1 MFKVNNKLNLT
12 IKTIERSRWRRLLL
26 TYWTSKCFL
35 GKILIYIVLLM
46 SFYWFDI
53 NSEERLYYIIG
64 VLTNLWIL
72 MDKNVSSFL
81 KPEVNL
87 IRFSLAISVISFTLM
102 IFLSKKNQNKYCM
115 LNLSLAN
122 TKWKS
127 WFFVLTRTTSYV
139 SNWIRQSDLL
149 SAVSSCYQFRK

>member
-26 TYWTSKCFL
+26 AYWTSKCFL

-46 SFYWFDI
+46 LFYWFDI

-81 KPEVNL
+81 KPQENL

-127 WFFVLTRTTSYV
+127 WFFVLTHTTSYV